1 MTNSVDLKAP
11 PLGGRAANITFIT
24 TGQPSTNPRLVKEA
38 ETLIKLGYHVK
49 VICCF
54 YQSWA
59 QEFDQEI
66 VNRNKGVYIYCG
78 GDPVNEKLSYYKTRL
93 RQKTSLH
100 LFNYTKAFGIPENAI
115 SRTHAEA
122 LAIARSIKTD
132 LYIAHNLGALPAAV
146 LAAKF
151 NHAKVGYDAEDMHS
165 GQFKSQDEKG
175 YLLNKFIE
183 EKYFPQTDYFTAASP
198 LIAQHYKQA
207 YPYLDPVV
215 INNVFPKTDLEA
227 RPNTDTIP
235 PLKLFWFSQTVGA
248 ERGIENIIEAMVLV
262 AKPTELHLLG
272 NCSDNDRLM
281 IMELAK
287 YNGLAP
293 GQIHFHKPIAPDEL
307 FKFAAQFDIGMA
319 TETAPNLNRDI
330 CLTNKIFTYI
340 QAGLAIIASDT
351 QAQRL
356 FLEQYPA
363 TGSLYQKDDITSLAN
378 CILRYAENP
387 EGLTQTKQTNYQLGQ
402 TELNWE
408 NESMIFQNLIE
419 SQAPQPPKGG
429 AFD

>member
-1 MTNSVDLKAP
+1 MK
-11 PLGGRAANITFIT
+11 NITFIT

-38 ETLIKLGYHVK
+38 ETLIKLGYQVK

-54 YQSWA
+54 YQGWA

-66 VNRNKGVYIYCG
+66 INRNKDVYIYCG

-93 RQKTSLH
+93 RQKTSLR
-100 LFNYTKAFGIPENAI
+100 LFNYTEAFGIPENAI

-122 LAIARSIKTD
+122 LATAKSIKTD

-165 GQFKSQDEKG
+165 GQFKNRTEKG

-183 EKYFPQTDYFTAASP
+183 EKYFPQTGYFTAASP
-198 LIAQHYKQA
+198 LIAQNYKQV
-207 YPYLDPVV
+207 YPYLNPVL
-215 INNVFPKTDLEA
+215 INNVFPKTDLQISA
-227 RPNTDTIP
+227 NIDTTQ
-235 PLKLFWFSQTVGA
+235 PLKLFWFSQTIGA
-248 ERGIENIIEAMVLV
+248 ERGIENIIGAMALI

-272 NCSDNDRLM
+272 NCSAGDELA
-281 IMELAK
+281 IVELAK
-287 YNGLAP
+287 YNRLAP

-307 FKFAAQFDIGMA
+307 FKFAARFDIGMA

-363 TGSLYQKDDITSLAN
+363 TGSLYQKDDATSLAN
-378 CILRYAENP
+378 CIMEYAENP
-387 EGLTQTKQTNYQLGQ
+387 ESLTQTKQMNYQLGQ

-408 NESMIFQNLIE
+408 NESQIFQRIIE
-419 SQAPQPPKGG
+419 SQEVRIKNQDRKKV
-429 AFD
+429 D

>member
-1 MTNSVDLKAP
+1 MKH
-11 PLGGRAANITFIT
+11 ITFIT

-38 ETLIKLGYHVK
+38 ETLIKLGYQVK

-54 YQSWA
+54 YQGWA
-59 QEFDQEI
+59 REFDLEI
-66 VNRNKGVYIYCG
+66 INRNQGVYIYCG
-78 GDPVNEKLSYYKTRL
+78 GDPVHEKLSYYKTRL
-93 RQKTSLH
+93 RQKTSLR

-122 LAIARSIKTD
+122 LYIARSIKTD
-132 LYIAHNLGALPAAV
+132 LYIAHNLGALPVAV

-151 NHAKVGYDAEDMHS
+151 NQAKVGYDAEDMHS
-165 GQFKSQDEKG
+165 GQFKTKTEKG

-198 LIAQHYKQA
+198 LIAQNYKQI
-207 YPYLDPVV
+207 YPYLNPVV
-215 INNVFPKTDLEA
+215 INNVFPKTDLPI
-227 RPNTDTIP
+227 RPNIDTAS
-235 PLKLFWFSQTVGA
+235 PLKLFWFSQTIGA
-248 ERGIENIIEAMVLV
+248 ERGIENIIEAMALID
-262 AKPTELHLLG
+262 KPTELHLLG
-272 NCSDNDRLM
+272 NCSAGDELA

-287 YNGLAP
+287 YNRLAP

-356 FLEQYPA
+356 FMEQHPT
-363 TGSLYQKDDITSLAN
+363 TGCLYQKDDITSLAN
-378 CILRYAENP
+378 CLLEYAENP
-387 EGLTQTKQTNYQLGQ
+387 ESLIQTKQMNYQLGQ

-408 NESMIFQNLIE
+408 NESMIFQHVVE
-419 SQAPQPPKGG
+419 SVTSS
-429 AFD
+429 